1 MTSRALSKG
10 SLASLGMEWAKP
22 GVPVW
27 YEVRDEK
34 GIEIY
39 EFLPAIIKEIVPVR
53 AIAHVVFTNDNSEK
67 DVPILSLHQRNL
79 EPNLVNDLTEIPI
92 LNDAELLTHFHLL
105 YQNNEIYCY
114 CGPSLIAINPY
125 KNVAHTTSPETM
137 NLIKTKLRKGVLNE
151 APPHVWTVSAQA
163 FKSMESSENNQAICI
178 NGESGAGKTESTKK
192 CLQFLTQLQHETNN
206 AHVGDLAD
214 QILACNPIL
223 EAFGNSKTLRN
234 DNSSRFGKYV
244 KLFFNPEQNFSILG
258 ATMDNY
264 LLEKSRV
271 VSITKD
277 ERGFHI
283 FYAVCRFM
291 PIQQQRQYF
300 LSLGGEPCD
309 MRRFKILR
317 SSGLYETPKIND
329 KEFYADVVNAFSM
342 LGFSD
347 EEEDAI
353 WRIISIVLHMGNF
366 EVDSSNYEE
375 GKRPCSIV
383 DNDDFK
389 IVVKLLNCD
398 PQSLQE
404 ALTLRIRQ
412 VQNQVIRTPHRP
424 ENVIDFFL
432 AMAKDLYNNL
442 FNWIVKKLNVVLASS
457 FATFPKKH
465 KLKTVGLLDI
475 FGFEIFNKN
484 YIEQLFINYANERL
498 QGLYIDHIFK
508 NECQIFKNEGLDK
521 YVALITYKDNIG
533 LVKTLDSNTPPPGIF
548 PLTNQICRLNQ
559 KDESLMGELRKA
571 HGKPVPNQESYISFH
586 KIKQNL
592 FYIRHTARE
601 VEYTIDGFVEKSK
614 DEISMGI
621 VKTIEASHQPIT
633 RIYKGI
639 VGSQQMTEDNAQI
652 NPNAKFLSYKFC
664 MNMDQLMDELHKSA
678 CHFIRCVKPN
688 EAKKPDNWVGYL
700 VLKQITYMG
709 LLDSLKVRKYNYPI
723 RFRHAEFYR
732 RYQDIDANKEGS
744 ISYGVLEANNENF
757 RKLTENLL
765 GSVGI
770 PWSEKDLLLGK
781 TRIFINEPFK
791 YKLDEILKIKQKAKR
806 DSLAIIAEY
815 YKNQVKRKQVASYIK
830 GISRS
835 IQLARNTL
843 ANINAKI
850 EYVRF
855 KGQMKSLRKFQR
867 NFRTVQGYR
876 QKALQYNKAKFIAKV
891 CKLKLIANLASKVLK
906 IKRAL
911 EFVRAKL
918 LLKVYRN
925 RQKHCKRIV
934 ESIINKTWNDIKSRF
949 AEKSANE
956 IQRHFRAF
964 VLRKKHKDS
973 IAILNEKVKNQIVNS
988 STNLIQAHIKGY
1000 LVRSRF
1006 RKLQMAARVIQG
1018 YFRSKWLRDY
1028 YLKLRTATIKIQKN
1042 FRKFFWKNSIIATK
1056 LQEFVDSSHNIRQFA
1071 LREYESLLGNL
1082 PYEVKAT
1089 ENVDYEFQKWSKKLV
1104 TADPVYQKFLPSS
1117 PEIEL
1122 TPKAKLFAI
1131 PFDLTVTS
1139 ETLEAYPGTL
1149 AGELKSFLK
1158 KIGDKGERL
1167 LHVIPGDSSTFCVTD
1182 DLRVYS
1188 FGANDYGQLC
1198 SEDSNKLFFGRTR
1211 EVYNLTKNPMLQV
1224 SLGRD
1229 VGASITQSGRVF
1241 FWGKYTENQM
1251 GLKSKRPIDGLFIQ
1265 NGIKEEIV
1273 GVSVRGAT
1281 GDKGEELTYVVGK
1294 SGNVYVLGANSDDI
1308 ITSAVSNFQ
1317 KSNPNGK
1324 GSLHFSEAER
1334 DFKYKEIQRKH
1345 HQSITT
1351 VVDDPTQDK
1360 SSKVHYRIL
1369 EIEEDTFAEST
1380 RQIRKKSPLANKTNG
1395 KLNDQ
1400 TQMNLVREI
1409 DPYKKIVFVSSGIDF
1424 SMFLSDKGVL
1434 FALGENTY
1442 GELGLGDELSRNKP
1456 VPINLLRRA
1465 NEKVDEVSCGLKHV
1479 VCRTNLGKI
1488 YSWGMGSN
1496 HQNGNLRSRNILSPT
1511 EIQFTDSK
1519 ISSITKIR
1527 NVAAGA
1533 FASYFFF
1540 EDGSLFMLGKCGPG
1554 TFSYPSRIPYNTRMF
1569 MGKMKEEFVPVKLF
1583 VNWSSMYSI
1592 GYLVFLDFRD
1602 VDNAKT
1608 YKEKIAG
1615 IVASKWRMG
1624 NILPAFDENLHKY
1637 IQSKNL
1643 LRDKPVP
1650 LLIDLRYSG
1659 TSDGRP
1665 KSVKHVNIND
1675 DLSDRYS
1682 INQHDQEING
1692 NGKKPATKGSMT
1704 INGKSPHGS
1713 KSQALQMQ
1721 NQLLKTLEEDQ
1732 KSEHELLSKRL
1743 EELNH
1748 LNKANAQKAKVG
1760 RPPVIAPPLKG
1771 YKEEPLKA
1779 KVFKVDKQDRI
1790 VSAQSISIPQR
1801 VYHKVTTKVSSKSPE
1816 KKSKVQIEEE
1826 NPFKKELS
1834 PGQPSVV
1841 NAPRMSRSKS
1851 KSQPKLNSIM
1861 NVVHSNRQSAI
1872 NVAKESK
1879 KPTEKN
1885 ILTDINQS
1893 RNQSPSKSP
1902 KAPNQPRKSSLIR
1915 HPSTKFK
1922 HESIF
1927 DMPPEPEFDLDSEG
1941 FSKVMVQQKS
1951 QVRSTFLERSG
1962 HIRQSEVLEKKSSPF
1977 VMASDGPKSRPATN
1991 GLNPA
1996 LKRGATPKNHTP
2008 NVNNTF
2014 LNFNNESGT
2023 YIPSIKPKPS
2033 QALIKMDTIDL
2044 KSKDELFSQMS
2055 SKKDVSINRPSKGKS
2070 DVKAAKQSTKEPEPK
2085 AKPSLHESIFTEVEK
2100 IMKKDPSKWNNI
2112 EREII
2117 NSYVKLTK
2125 SLTR

>member
-1 MTSRALSKG
+1 MTTRALSKG

-39 EFLPAIIKEIVPVR
+39 EFLPAIIKEIIPAR
-53 AIAHVVFTNDNSEK
+53 SLAHAIFTNDNSEK

-79 EPNLVNDLTEIPI
+79 EPTLVNDLTEIPI

-125 KNVAHTTSPETM
+125 KNVAHTTSAETM
-137 NLIKTKLRKGVLNE
+137 NLIKSKLRKRALGE

-163 FKSMESSENNQAICI
+163 FNNMEFSEANQAICI

-192 CLQFLTQLQHETNN
+192 CLQFLTQLQHETGSTE
-206 AHVGDLAD
+206 VGDLAD

-244 KLFFNPEQNFSILG
+244 KLFFNPDQNFSIMG

-271 VSITKD
+271 VSIAKD

-300 LSLGGEPCD
+300 LSFNGEQCD
-309 MRRFKILR
+309 MKRFKILR
-317 SSGLYETPKIND
+317 SSGLYETNKIND
-329 KEFYADVVNAFSM
+329 KEFYSDVVRAFEM
-342 LGFSD
+342 LGFTR

-375 GKRPCSIV
+375 GKKPCSIV
-383 DNDDFK
+383 ENDDFK
-389 IVVKLLNCD
+389 IVVRLLNCD
-398 PQSLQE
+398 PESLQQ

-412 VQNQVIRTPHRP
+412 VQNQIIRTPHRP
-424 ENVIDFFL
+424 ENVVDFYL
-432 AMAKDLYNNL
+432 SMAKDLYNNL

-457 FATFPKKH
+457 LATFPKKH
-465 KLKTVGLLDI
+465 KLKTIGLLDI
-475 FGFEIFNKN
+475 FGFEIFDKN

-508 NECQIFKNEGLDK
+508 NECQIFRNEGLDK
-521 YVALITYKDNIG
+521 YVSLITYKDNLALI
-533 LVKTLDSNTPPPGIF
+533 KILDSSSPPPGVF

-559 KDESLMGELRKA
+559 KDESLMGELRKV
-571 HGKPVPNQESYISFH
+571 HGKLAPNQESYISFH

-592 FYIRHTARE
+592 FYIKHTARE

-621 VKTIEASHQPIT
+621 VKTIEASHLPIAK
-633 RIYKGI
+633 IYKGI
-639 VGSQQMTEDNAQI
+639 VGSQQLSDETAQI

-664 MNMDQLMDELHKSA
+664 MNMDQLMDELHKSS

-688 EAKKPDNWVGYL
+688 EVKKSDTWVGYL

-709 LLDSLKVRKYNYPI
+709 LLDSLKVRKYNYPV
-723 RFRHAEFYR
+723 RFKHSEFYR

-744 ISYGVLEANNENF
+744 IAFGVLEANNENF

-770 PWSEKDLLLGK
+770 PWNERDLLLGK
-781 TRIFINEPFK
+781 TRIFLNEPFK
-791 YKLDEILKIKQKAKR
+791 YKLDEILKIKQKVKR
-806 DSLAIIAEY
+806 DSLAVIIDY
-815 YKNQVKRKQVASYIK
+815 YKNQIKRKQVSAYIK

-855 KGQMKSLRKFQR
+855 KGQMKSIRKFQR
-867 NFRTVQGYR
+867 NFRMVRSYR

-891 CKLKLIANLASKVLK
+891 CKLKLFSNLVNKALK
-906 IKRAL
+906 TKRAL
-911 EFVRAKL
+911 EFVKAKL
-918 LLKVYRN
+918 LIKVYRN
-925 RQKHCKRIV
+925 RRKYCKRIM

-949 AEKSANE
+949 AEKSAFD
-956 IQRHFRAF
+956 IQRHFRAYF
-964 VLRKKHKDS
+964 LRKKHQES
-973 IAILNEKVKNQIVNS
+973 IKILNEKVKNQIVIS
-988 STNLIQAHIKGY
+988 SVNLIQAHIKGY

-1006 RKLQMAARVIQG
+1006 RKLQTAARVIQG
-1018 YFRSKWLRDY
+1018 YFRSRWLRDY
-1028 YLKLRTATIKIQKN
+1028 YLKLRSATIRIQKN

-1056 LQEFVDSSHNIRQFA
+1056 LQEFVDSSHNIRQFS
-1071 LREYESLLGNL
+1071 LREYESLLGSL

-1089 ENVDYEFQKWSKKLV
+1089 EHVDYEFQKWTKKLI
-1104 TADPVYQKFLPSS
+1104 TADPVYQKFLPGS

-1131 PFDLTVTS
+1131 PFDLVVTA

-1158 KIGDKGERL
+1158 KINDKGERL

-1188 FGANDYGQLC
+1188 FGANDHGQLC
-1198 SEDSNKLFFGRTR
+1198 SEDVNKLFFGRTR
-1211 EVYNLTKNPMLQV
+1211 EVYNLTKNPILQM
-1224 SLGRD
+1224 SMGKD
-1229 VGASITQSGRVF
+1229 VGASVTQTGRVF
-1241 FWGKYTENQM
+1241 FWGKYTENQL
-1251 GLKSKRPIDGLFIQ
+1251 GLKSKRPVNGLFVQ
-1265 NGIKEEIV
+1265 NGIKEEV
-1273 GVSVRGAT
+1273 VSVCVRGAT
-1281 GDKGEELTYVVGK
+1281 SEKGEELSFIVGK
-1294 SGNVYVLGANSDDI
+1294 SGQVYVFGTNIDDI
-1308 ITSAVSNFQ
+1308 ATSTVSEMQ
-1317 KSNPNGK
+1317 KSNPIGK

-1334 DFKYKEIQRKH
+1334 DFSYKEIQRKH

-1351 VVDDPTQDK
+1351 VIDDPNQDK
-1360 SSKVHYRIL
+1360 NTKIYYHIL
-1369 EIEEDTFAEST
+1369 EIEEDIFAENS
-1380 RQIRKKSPLANKTNG
+1380 RQIRKKSPLSSRTNG
-1395 KLNDQ
+1395 KGTEQ
-1400 TQMNLVREI
+1400 TQIGLVKEI

-1434 FALGENTY
+1434 FALGENRF
-1442 GELGLGDELSRNKP
+1442 GELGLGDELPRNKP
-1456 VPINLLRRA
+1456 TPINLLRRA

-1479 VCRTNLGKI
+1479 VCRTNLGKV

-1496 HQNGNLRSRNILSPT
+1496 HQNGNVRSRNTSVPT
-1511 EIQFTDSK
+1511 EIQFNDSK

-1527 NVAAGA
+1527 NIAAGA

-1554 TFSYPSRIPYNTRMF
+1554 IFSLPARMPYNTRMF
-1569 MGKMKEEFVPVKLF
+1569 LGKMKEEFVPVKLF

-1592 GYLVFLDFRD
+1592 GYLMFLDFRD
-1602 VDNAKT
+1602 VENAKS

-1615 IVASKWRMG
+1615 IISSKWKNG
-1624 NILPAFDENLHKY
+1624 SILPSFDENLHKY
-1637 IQSKNL
+1637 IQSKNML
-1643 LRDKPVP
+1643 KDKPVP
-1650 LLIDLRYSG
+1650 MLIDVRFSG
-1659 TSDGRP
+1659 TADGRP
-1665 KSVKHVNIND
+1665 KSVKHLNHAD
-1675 DLSDRYS
+1675 DQSERYS
-1682 INQHDQEING
+1682 VNHNG
-1692 NGKKPATKGSMT
+1692 HEANIPTNKFAHN
-1704 INGKSPHGS
+1704 INGKSPHSS
-1713 KSQALQMQ
+1713 KSKTVQLQ
-1721 NQLLKTLEEDQ
+1721 NQLLQTLEDDQ
-1732 KSEHELLSKRL
+1732 RSENDMLSKRFD
-1743 EELNH
+1743 ELNN
-1748 LNKANAQKAKVG
+1748 LNKANIQKAKVG
-1760 RPPVIAPPLKG
+1760 RPPIIAPPLKG

-1779 KVFKVDKQDRI
+1779 KVFKVDNQDRI
-1790 VSAQSISIPQR
+1790 VSAQSIVVPQR
-1801 VYHKVTTKVSSKSPE
+1801 IYHKVTTTPSKSPE
-1816 KKSKVQIEEE
+1816 KKLKNSIDEK

-1834 PGQPSVV
+1834 PGEPSIA
-1841 NAPRMSRSKS
+1841 NPMRMSRSKS
-1851 KSQPKLNSIM
+1851 KSQPKLSSIM
-1861 NVVHSNRQSAI
+1861 NMVHSNRQSAI
-1872 NVAKESK
+1872 NLVKESK

-1885 ILTDINQS
+1885 IFTEMNQS

-1902 KAPNQPRKSSLIR
+1902 KGPAQPRKSSLIR
-1915 HPSTKFK
+1915 HPSTKVK
-1922 HESIF
+1922 QDSLF

-1941 FSKVMVQQKS
+1941 FSKVLVPQKS
-1951 QVRSTFLERSG
+1951 QVRSTFLQQSG
-1962 HIRQSEVLEKKSSPF
+1962 HIRQSEIINKKSSPF
-1977 VMASDGPKSRPATN
+1977 VLAADGPKAKPTNN

-1996 LKRGATPKNHTP
+1996 LKRGGTP
-2008 NVNNTF
+2008 NSHVPNPNSTF

-2023 YIPSIKPKPS
+2023 YIPSIQPKPS
-2033 QALIKMDTIDL
+2033 QALIKAEAIDL
-2044 KSKDELFSQMS
+2044 KSKDGLFSQMS
-2055 SKKDVSINRPSKGKS
+2055 SKKEVAVTKPSKGKLE
-2070 DVKAAKQSTKEPEPK
+2070 AKLSKPSLKEPEPK
-2085 AKPSLHESIFTEVEK
+2085 SKPSLHESIFTEVEK

-2125 SLTR
+2125 SLSR